1 MKNIFKA
8 IAFVLLAGSLIGTT
22 ACTDKFL
29 DEVQRTSR
37 STQWLDTPEGLA
49 SMSNSLYLCYN
60 YFFQNESSY
69 CYTNYGTDEFMVAG
83 DNSNGMWNDYDSR
96 LGSRVTPAVNS
107 NTQAITTFWNTL
119 YQYIARCN
127 IIIDSADILEG
138 YSDKNTVLGQA
149 YFCRGFSYLFLT
161 MQWGD
166 VPLVTEAAEE
176 PSREYTRDKQEEVYK
191 LIISD
196 LEQAHNM
203 LPADASLATKNKVTK
218 YAAAHYLAQA
228 HLWRASEIND
238 SWNGSYK
245 TADLTATIQYA
256 DEVIAAHPLVKEYN
270 DLFGNFTAYDTS
282 ITETNSEIVF
292 SAANSDA
299 ETTLRK
305 GNWGLALFTAWYQS
319 FPLMKRDLAG
329 AREYQRM
336 KTTPSYAYYLY
347 DLENDSRFWKSFKT
361 TYAVNNAW
369 SVKNGV
375 PTATKNITVQ
385 GKTVSS
391 LEYFPSN
398 DGEYLSSMYII
409 NRDDYGQKYYKSE
422 VNVAKAATESYT
434 RIDYRTGK
442 YIPNIMALLIYD
454 DSGKVVGTSMTPD
467 YNTLLA
473 PLNKYLDG
481 AVNANNRGDGFRDGL
496 LARSAEDYFFK
507 AEAQIR
513 QGNVDAGIA
522 TLKPLRDRAQFKA
535 GEARD
540 AYVDGGNAYHYNNY
554 RSSLSG
560 FEANCAFY
568 PMNSY
573 YYSIGGWDD
582 EAVRKATNAQSSV
595 LATVTKGN
603 YPKEDKAIMDK
614 LGYSSEYDQAM
625 CYLLN
630 EKSREMY
637 GEYKRWMDLARTK
650 TLEKR
655 LVFNDQAYSETL
667 KDITGSTTD
676 IAGTT
681 YATSSNGGNFS
692 ASKHYY
698 RPIPQD
704 FLDNIY
710 KDGKPLTADEKQAL
724 QNPGY

>member
-1 MKNIFKA
+1 MKNIIKA
-8 IAFVLLAGSLIGTT
+8 LSCVLMAGAVLAST

-29 DEVQRTSR
+29 EEVQRTSR

-49 SMSNSLYLCYN
+49 SMSNSLELAYN
-60 YFFQNESSY
+60 YFFQNESHY

-83 DNSNGMWNDYDSR
+83 DNSNGMWNDYDAR
-96 LGSRVTPAVNS
+96 LGSRVTPTVNS

-127 IIIDSADILEG
+127 IIISKAELLNG
-138 YSDKNTVLGQA
+138 YAQKNTVLGQA
-149 YFCRGFSYLFLT
+149 YFCRGFSFLFLT
-161 MQWGD
+161 MQFGD
-166 VPLVTEAAEE
+166 IPLVLEAAEE
-176 PSREYTRDKQEEVYK
+176 PSREYTRNPQKDIYEQV
-191 LIISD
+191 IAD
-196 LEQAHNM
+196 LEQAHSL
-203 LPADASLATKNKVTK
+203 LPADATLATKNKVTK

-228 HLWRASEIND
+228 HLWRASEINAA
-238 SWNGSYK
+238 WNEPYK
-245 TADLTATIQYA
+245 TADLAATIQYA
-256 DEVIAAHPLVKEYN
+256 DEVIAAHPLAKDYN
-270 DLFGNFTAYDTS
+270 DLFGNFTVYDTS
-282 ITETNSEIVF
+282 ITETNSEIVL
-292 SAANSDA
+292 SAGNSDA
-299 ETTLRK
+299 DPTYRK

-336 KTTPSYAYYLY
+336 KTTPSYAYFLY

-361 TYAVNNAW
+361 TYAVNNAGTG
-369 SVKNGV
+369 K
-375 PTATKNITVQ
+375 ITVQ
-385 GKTVSS
+385 GTEYVAN
-391 LEYFPSN
+391 EYFPSN

-409 NRDDYGQKYYKSE
+409 NRTDYGQKYYKSE
-422 VNVAKAATESYT
+422 VNVAKAPSSSSYT
-434 RIDYRTGK
+434 RVDYNTGK
-442 YIPNIMALLIYD
+442 LIPNIMALYIYD
-454 DSGKVVGTSMTPD
+454 DGTNNVVGTSMTPD

-513 QGNVDAGIA
+513 QGNIAAGLA
-522 TLKPLRDRAQFKA
+522 TLKPLRDRAQYKA
-535 GEARD
+535 GEKRD
-540 AYVDGGNAYHYNNY
+540 AYVDGGNGYHYNTY
-554 RSSLSG
+554 KSSLSG
-560 FEANCAFY
+560 FQANCAFY
-568 PMNSY
+568 PYNSY
-573 YYSIGGWDD
+573 YYSLGGWDD
-582 EAVRKATNAQSSV
+582 AAVRTATNAMASV
-595 LATVTKGN
+595 LPVVTEGN
-603 YPKEDKAIMDK
+603 YPKEDQAIMAK
-614 LGYSSEYDQAM
+614 LGYSTAFDKAM

-637 GEYKRWMDLARTK
+637 GEYHRWMDLARTK

-655 LVFNDQAYSETL
+655 LVFNDQANSKTL
-667 KDITGSTTD
+667 TDITGSTKDLT
-676 IAGTT
+676 GTT
-681 YATSSNGGNFS
+681 YATSDNG
-692 ASKHYY
+692 ASFNPAKHYY